1 MKNQNDKGLAR
12 DVSEKIVDSVNE
24 FLRLESASGI
34 LLLIAAILALA
45 AANSPL
51 VNLYDAFLATPVVIR
66 VGALEIAK
74 PLLLWINDGL
84 MAIFFFL
91 VGLEIKREI
100 LDGELSRPSQL
111 ILPGSAA
118 IGGML
123 VPALLYL
130 WINDQ
135 AGGRPDGWGIPVATD
150 IAFALGLLMMFGARV
165 PAALK
170 VFLLTLAI
178 FDDLGAI
185 VIIAIFYSGDL
196 SGTALA
202 VAGAAW
208 AGAIVLNRRGVM
220 NTTPYILLGIVMWVA
235 VLKSGVHATLAGVLL
250 ALVIPMKG
258 KEGQQGPL
266 RSLEHDL
273 HPAVAYAILPLFA
286 FANAGLAL
294 GGMSFNDLTQP
305 VSLGI
310 IVGLFVGKPLGIL
323 IFTAAVVLTGFAKL
337 PRGCNW
343 AQVVG
348 ISWLAG
354 LGFTMS
360 LFIAGLAFEHSG
372 LDNSVAD
379 RLGILAGSA
388 LSALAAIVVLA
399 FSLPKSAAAKPATET
414 DQAADT

>member
-1 MKNQNDKGLAR
+1 MASSQNKGVALE
-12 DVSEKIVDSVNE
+12 VSDKIVESINE

-34 LLLIAAILALA
+34 LLLIAAILALVV
-45 AANSPL
+45 ANSPL
-51 VNLYDAFLATPVVIR
+51 SNLYDAFLATPVVIR
-66 VGALEIAK
+66 IGALEIAK

-91 VGLEIKREI
+91 VGLEIKREV

-111 ILPGSAA
+111 VLPGAGA

-123 VPALLYL
+123 VPALFYL

-135 AGGRPDGWGIPVATD
+135 PGGRPDGWGIPVATD
-150 IAFALGLLMMFGARV
+150 IAFALGLLMLFGKRV

-185 VIIAIFYSGDL
+185 IIIAIFYSGDL
-196 SGTALA
+196 SAMALA

-208 AGAIVLNRRGVM
+208 TGAIILNRRGVM
-220 NTTPYILLGIVMWVA
+220 NATPYLLLGIVMWVA

-250 ALVIPMKG
+250 ALVIPMQD
-258 KEGQQGPL
+258 KEGRQGPL
-266 RSLEHDL
+266 RALENDL

-286 FANAGLAL
+286 FANAGLSL
-294 GGMSFNDLTQP
+294 SGMSVSDLTQP

-310 IVGLFVGKPLGIL
+310 ITGLFVGKPVGIMA
-323 IFTAAVVLTGFAKL
+323 FTAVVVITGFAKL

-343 AQVVG
+343 GQVLG
-348 ISWLAG
+348 ASWLAG

-372 LDNSVAD
+372 MDNSVAD
-379 RLGILAGSA
+379 RLGILVGSA
-388 LSALAAIVVLA
+388 LSALVALIVLSV
-399 FSLPKSAAAKPATET
+399 SLPKASADSPATKVDGPAEF
-414 DQAADT
+414 